1 MTVRHWLLAI
11 RPKTLSL
18 AVTPVLLGSCLAWA
32 DTGSL
37 ALLTL
42 AATLA
47 AALLIQIGTN
57 LHNDAEDFERG
68 ADDPLTRLGPPRA
81 TASGWLNA
89 AQVRRVALLCFGSAM
104 LAGAYLVRVGGWPI
118 LAVGLISIGAGLAYT
133 AGPRPIAYSALGE
146 LFVLLFFGLAA
157 VGGSYYL
164 QTGRLGATA
173 LLAGLMIGLPAAA
186 VLSVNNHRDRASDR
200 AVGKITLAVRLGSA
214 GSLALYAALVLSP
227 FALLPVWRQV
237 ASAPGHSDL
246 LALLLL
252 PYALQL
258 IRRFRREP
266 PGPGLNRLL
275 AATARFQ
282 LVLGLLLCAVVLIP
296 GPG

>member
-1 MTVRHWLLAI
+1 MMVRHWLLAI

-37 ALLTL
+37 APLTL
-42 AATLA
+42 AATLG

-57 LHNDAEDFERG
+57 LHNDAADFERG

-81 TASGWLNA
+81 TASGWLSTT
-89 AQVRRVALLCFGSAM
+89 QVRRGVLLSFGSAM
-104 LAGAYLVRVGGWPI
+104 LAGAYLVWVGGWPI

-157 VGGSYYL
+157 VEGSYYL

-173 LLAGLMIGLPAAA
+173 LLAGVMIGLPAAA
-186 VLSVNNHRDRASDR
+186 VLAVNNHRDRDSDR
-200 AVGKITLAVRLGSA
+200 AVGKITLAVRLGPA
-214 GSLALYAALVLSP
+214 GSLALYAALLLSP
-227 FALLPVWRQV
+227 FALLIVWRQI
-237 ASAPGHSDL
+237 ASAPGYSHL
-246 LALLLL
+246 LVLLLL
-252 PYALQL
+252 PFALLL

-275 AATARFQ
+275 ADTARFQ
-282 LVLGLLLCAVVLIP
+282 LVLGLLLCAAVLVP
-296 GPG
+296 GSA